1 MFCVKEKSSYK
12 SDGNEDKIKLLED
25 VGDSDPMSMVVF
37 SWILIIVGKPRTR
50 LDILQGQALIRGVKK
65 LLSRGVC

>member
-12 SDGNEDKIKLLED
+12 SDGNEDKIELLED

-50 LDILQGQALIRGVKK
+50 SDILQGQALIRGV
-65 LLSRGVC
+65 C